1 MKKALVCAL
10 LSIGLAA
17 FSAADS
23 VTMVLGGGLAGGTYF
38 GEGVGGNQFEPGPG
52 WFFEFAGGTVPGLGF
67 DLGVTGYQSDNAV
80 GASVVKGKTGLF
92 YVDLLYY
99 VARVK
104 LGPRSRAQLFLSAG
118 ADLGSIKYLDQ
129 YDDEILDGSDKLY
142 GLTAGVGLQ
151 LFFGGGF
158 YLGLTAK
165 PMLIGGNDLG
175 QDLGLRILG
184 GFGIGM

>member
-10 LSIGLAA
+10 LSFGLAA
-17 FSAADS
+17 FSAAS
-23 VTMVLGGGLAGGTYF
+23 SPTMVLGGGLASGSYF
-38 GEGVGGNQFEPGPG
+38 GEGVGGNEFEPGLG
-52 WFFEFAGGTVPGLGF
+52 WFFELAGGAVPGFGF
-67 DLGVTGYQSDNAV
+67 DLGFAGYQNDNAV
-80 GASVVKGKTGLF
+80 GGSVVKGKTGLF

-104 LGPRSRAQLFLSAG
+104 LGAGARAQLFLSAG
-118 ADLGSIKYLDQ
+118 ADLGSLKYLDR

-151 LFFGGGF
+151 LLLGGGF
-158 YLGLTAK
+158 YLGVTAK

-184 GFGIGM
+184 GAGIGL